1 MCNKFKNNNESKN
14 FIINKY
20 GLSNMQKFI
29 IYKEYLI
36 REKLDLLVLYLLEE
50 SKATIIDQKKIDFEY
65 VLIYIETLL
74 YNEISINNL
83 SKEVKELLNNIL
95 SSLIKKNEIRI
106 RKDININI
114 NPYKKIID
122 KFDLYNSDDINRE
135 NILFFLLIYNQI
147 YHIKNF
153 NDIYVKIQKKKE
165 ILNFIRKNKNIFSN
179 LKCENLKMIYEKA
192 NKEETSINDVLIL
205 ASNSNEYI
213 SFFCSVKKDI
223 INKCVKIKFDK
234 IPELDGKTN
243 IKLLESFINELIE
256 MNVQLEKSD
265 YDTIE
270 RKFLMLINVLKT
282 KEEDY
287 NKLNELKNIILKYDD
302 TNIPLFKKILEKVYN
317 ALHDLGKSLIEK
329 HKWNN
334 IEILNYLQ
342 EDVKVSY
349 KEHKSD
355 PRIASLIKF
364 INLDEI
370 NEDFCK
376 KFIGNINDP
385 YDYKKQFN
393 KNYNVFIS
401 SLVKNAKT
409 YNHLTKLYKIFN
421 IESIP
426 RQSEDIIKNLVDIFG
441 KDLERNGMEFCEIEI
456 IIYTLYKLVSDN
468 RDYCAKSIIKNTK
481 NVLNEREVNHLF
493 LFIIDNFSDDISESL
508 CEKLIININDMSD
521 NKVIETLKQTKSEK
535 IKIKIIEKLESKV
548 IKEEDVFN
556 VGLTDELEL
565 LQNIIKLNDLQK
577 DNKNFINVSYIKKT
591 REVVNNII
599 KKLRNLEFC
608 MNQIES
614 MYNLYEKEIDKNRN
628 LLQDRFQILSFGD
641 IENIT
646 TLYERTVNTMNYCIT
661 KSREIDEI
669 INVFSNYYPNEKHD
683 IIDNYKELKK
693 QIINNPI
700 CDFPDDGRLEIYNFK
715 NIYHEAHQITKFKNS
730 KIFIIINEIKKKE
743 FEGYNDE
750 IFIFEETK
758 NEFLNLKV
766 LFNSKTENKI
776 KLDLLE
782 SIIKDI
788 EKSEVE
794 KEVNILLDI
803 LDIEKTQENRVIEK
817 LSLLKNKDSNIR
829 YYENIILLL
838 EDFKLNG
845 ENLRAIFRENK
856 TNLEN
861 YSSLYDLIKIND
873 SLNLLNLNILDLN
886 SNDSII
892 ALEVMDK
899 MYEEPKLMEFIKDK
913 QICDVH
919 SMGEFIDDSE
929 DNYLTYNDIDQL
941 ETCIEF
947 QKELTKKNIF
957 IDIIKSNSHY
967 HDIGLKFE
975 NSSGK
980 FSDFNELFT
989 NHLNPNELN
998 KAHIKSI
1005 YNDSKIDLKNN
1016 YPEYKCEVSYKNNGK
1031 YVIKNYDELSELRT
1045 IALLKKGEVYDE
1057 FANIIT
1063 NIQDIL
1069 KLLKTISSKGYF
1081 EDIEYT
1087 IDIKNGNALASKSKY
1102 NDKNETL
1109 TEVIN
1114 ELNIILNHQ
1123 KI

>member
-1 MCNKFKNNNESKN
+1 MRNKSESILKVDEFNNSFKDKSIFLFIANIELENDEDWIKIEFDYNKEIFQSKSSISIKRYQQKFVYSMSYIVIDKNKGIIKKMCNKFKNNNESKN

-50 SKATIIDQKKIDFEY
+50 K
-65 VLIYIETLL
+65 
-74 YNEISINNL
+74 
-83 SKEVKELLNNIL
+83 VKELLNNIL

-817 LSLLKNKDSNIR
+817 LSLLKNKDN
-829 YYENIILLL
+829 
-838 EDFKLNG
+838 FKLNG

-947 QKELTKKNIF
+947 QKELTKK
-957 IDIIKSNSHY
+957 K
-967 HDIGLKFE
+967 
-975 NSSGK
+975 
-980 FSDFNELFT
+980 
-989 NHLNPNELN
+989 
-998 KAHIKSI
+998 
-1005 YNDSKIDLKNN
+1005 
-1016 YPEYKCEVSYKNNGK
+1016 YKCEVSYKNNGK

-1114 ELNIILNHQ
+1114 ELN
-1123 KI
+1123 

>member
-1 MCNKFKNNNESKN
+1 
-14 FIINKY
+14 
-20 GLSNMQKFI
+20 
-29 IYKEYLI
+29 
-36 REKLDLLVLYLLEE
+36 
-50 SKATIIDQKKIDFEY
+50 
-65 VLIYIETLL
+65 
-74 YNEISINNL
+74 
-83 SKEVKELLNNIL
+83 
-95 SSLIKKNEIRI
+95 
-106 RKDININI
+106 
-114 NPYKKIID
+114 
-122 KFDLYNSDDINRE
+122 
-135 NILFFLLIYNQI
+135 
-147 YHIKNF
+147 
-153 NDIYVKIQKKKE
+153 
-165 ILNFIRKNKNIFSN
+165 
-179 LKCENLKMIYEKA
+179 MIYEKA

-468 RDYCAKSIIKNTK
+468 RDYCAKN
-481 NVLNEREVNHLF
+481 
-493 LFIIDNFSDDISESL
+493 NFSDDISESL

-661 KSREIDEI
+661 KSREIDELLI
-669 INVFSNYYPNEKHD
+669 SSNYK
-683 IIDNYKELKK
+683 I
-693 QIINNPI
+693 Q
-700 CDFPDDGRLEIYNFK
+700 
-715 NIYHEAHQITKFKNS
+715 NS

-947 QKELTKKNIF
+947 QKELTKKVKKKVK
-957 IDIIKSNSHY
+957 KS
-967 HDIGLKFE
+967 F
-975 NSSGK
+975 
-980 FSDFNELFT
+980 
-989 NHLNPNELN
+989 
-998 KAHIKSI
+998 
-1005 YNDSKIDLKNN
+1005 
-1016 YPEYKCEVSYKNNGK
+1016 
-1031 YVIKNYDELSELRT
+1031 
-1045 IALLKKGEVYDE
+1045 
-1057 FANIIT
+1057 
-1063 NIQDIL
+1063 
-1069 KLLKTISSKGYF
+1069 
-1081 EDIEYT
+1081 
-1087 IDIKNGNALASKSKY
+1087 
-1102 NDKNETL
+1102 
-1109 TEVIN
+1109 
-1114 ELNIILNHQ
+1114 
-1123 KI
+1123 